1 MATPIQQLQQGQQ
14 NLSVMERKLLAFDNK
29 LNTFLQN
36 LNREIKVSEQELA
49 EELTK
54 EQQKILQ
61 EKQALQSFNVVGLR
75 LQALTQS
82 AHRFANELRTAGQ
95 LIIAT
100 SRASGPAKLNYINGV
115 KNIEQNLTSLEGP
128 LTAEVIAI
136 GQELNLIITSIKTEL
151 GTDLIAER
159 LGQAAM
165 KNVRA
170 GLTDTNNIIAELGA
184 IKTGIIEQNKL
195 ILAELNIWHRKQYG
209 TQIS

>member
-14 NLSVMERKLLAFDNK
+14 NLSVVERKLLAFDNK